1 MSEPVSPQIK
11 RNVGLLA
18 GCQALLLCN
27 AVTLIA
33 VNGLAGAKL
42 APTPTLATLTVTGYV
57 IGTALMTLPASWFM
71 KHYGRRAGF
80 IAGALLGILGGIT
93 CATAV
98 SIGSFWLLC
107 LGTLCAGTYNAF
119 GLQYRFAAADM
130 APTDWKPKAISWTL
144 AGGILGG
151 FIGPW
156 AGKITRDI
164 WHVEFAAT
172 YASLS
177 VFAVVA
183 LLIAS
188 RLRVP
193 EMTDAGQQGSGRP
206 LPEIARQ
213 PAFVVA
219 VLAAA
224 LGYGTMNLLSN
235 RIVIAPMCQY
245 SAVDGVVGDW
255 HRMHLGQLAI
265 SGAGLLIV
273 EATAVEREGRI
284 TNGCVAL
291 HDDARKRRWPR
302 WWAMRMQSPI
312 KLAIQLGHAGR
323 KASSQAPWDGG
334 QHLRP
339 TSPAA
344 GWRWHRRRWRMPRT
358 KWRPWRWTTP
368 AWCAC
373 AGPSSTRRCVRCAPA
388 STASNCMPRMA
399 TCCTSSCRRS
409 ATSAATPTAAA
420 WTSACAS
427 RWRCSRRCVPPCRP
441 RCRCGCACRPPTGS
455 TAAGTWTAPSPSA
468 TR

>member
-1 MSEPVSPQIK
+1 MSETVTPLIK

-193 EMTDAGQQGSGRP
+193 EMADAGQQGSGRP
-206 LPEIARQ
+206 LAEIARQ

-224 LGYGTMNLLSN
+224 LGYGTMNLLMAATPLAMDICGLPFADAAFVLQWHVLGMYGPSFFTGSLIKRVGVLKVLAAGVVLMLVCIALAMSGVTLMHFWWALFLLGVGWN
-235 RIVIAPMCQY
+235 FLYIGGTTLLTETYKPAERAKVQGGNDFMVFGVQAVSSLSAGALVLGGGWHTLNLYAIPAVLVIAV
-245 SAVDGVVGDW
+245 AV
-255 HRMHLGQLAI
+255 
-265 SGAGLLIV
+265 
-273 EATAVEREGRI
+273 TA
-284 TNGCVAL
+284 L
-291 HDDARKRRWPR
+291 
-302 WWAMRMQSPI
+302 M
-312 KLAIQLGHAGR
+312 L
-323 KASSQAPWDGG
+323 
-334 QHLRP
+334 
-339 TSPAA
+339 
-344 GWRWHRRRWRMPRT
+344 HRRRL
-358 KWRPWRWTTP
+358 
-368 AWCAC
+368 
-373 AGPSSTRRCVRCAPA
+373 
-388 STASNCMPRMA
+388 
-399 TCCTSSCRRS
+399 
-409 ATSAATPTAAA
+409 
-420 WTSACAS
+420 
-427 RWRCSRRCVPPCRP
+427 
-441 RCRCGCACRPPTGS
+441 
-455 TAAGTWTAPSPSA
+455 AAGLS
-468 TR
+468 